1 MSQGYRLVQEACN
14 AKTQVS
20 YEELVRQICSLKI
33 KGVGSGSGENMEVF
47 AVVGEVV
54 TGDLL
59 V

>member
-1 MSQGYRLVQEACN
+1 M
-14 AKTQVS
+14 S

-54 TGDLL
+54 TGDFL